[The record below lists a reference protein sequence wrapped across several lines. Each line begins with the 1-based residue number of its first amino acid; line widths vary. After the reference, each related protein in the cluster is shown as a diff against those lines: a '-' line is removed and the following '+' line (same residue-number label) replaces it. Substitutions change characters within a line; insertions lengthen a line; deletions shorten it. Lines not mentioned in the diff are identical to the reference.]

1 MAFAADK
8 GITFPLLSDPDSEII
23 DALGIRN
30 TLVDP
35 DDHPYAGIP
44 FPGTYVLDAEGVII
58 AKFFD
63 EHLGVRANSAELIR
77 AAQGE
82 TVELVGAPAP
92 ADGEVTAEIRYDGD
106 HIAAIVK
113 HDVVVRLAIPEGQ
126 HVYADPAPEGMVPF
140 TIEFDDT
147 DQIGL
152 RAMVGP
158 AAHDHHLDGTDE
170 VFPVHDGTV
179 EFRLPIVNTSSPK
192 IESLTITGRVRW
204 QACDALACRIPQSQS
219 FSFELPTAKPDWP
232 FGGDA
237 NPDDTMDFAHHFT
250 RMVERRNQPTD

>member
-8 GITFPLLSDPDSEII
+8 GITFPLLSDPDSEVI

-44 FPGTYVLDAEGVII
+44 FPGTYVLDAEGVVI

-63 EHLGVRANSAELIR
+63 EHLGVRANSVELIR

-92 ADGEVTAEIRYDGD
+92 ADGEVVAEVSYDGD

-126 HVYADPAPEGMVPF
+126 HVYADPAPEGMVGF
-140 TIEFDDT
+140 SIQFDDT

-152 RAMVGP
+152 RALVAP
-158 AAHDHHLDGTDE
+158 EPHDHHLEGTDE
-170 VFPVHDGTV
+170 VFPVYDGTV
-179 EFRLPIVNTSSPK
+179 EFRLPIVNTASPK
-192 IESLTITGRVRW
+192 AESLTITGTVRW
-204 QACDALACRIPQSQS
+204 QACDAVACRIPRSEP
-219 FSFELPTAKPDWP
+219 FSFELPTTRPDWP
-232 FGGDA
+232 FGGQA
-237 NPDDTMDFAHHFT
+237 NPDDTMDFAHHFNQ
-250 RMVERRNQPTD
+250 MIARRG

>member
-1 MAFAADK
+1 M
-8 GITFPLLSDPDSEII
+8 
-23 DALGIRN
+23 
-30 TLVDP
+30 
-35 DDHPYAGIP
+35 
-44 FPGTYVLDAEGVII
+44 LDAEGVII